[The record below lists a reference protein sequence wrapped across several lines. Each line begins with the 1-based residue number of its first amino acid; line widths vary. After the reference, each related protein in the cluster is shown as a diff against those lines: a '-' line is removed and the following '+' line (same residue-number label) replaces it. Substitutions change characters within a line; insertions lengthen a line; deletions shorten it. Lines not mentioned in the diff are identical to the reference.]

1 MLLSD
6 GFIRF
11 IGHGKL
17 LLIGMKHL
25 EPNDVTPFAFHVSA
39 DAFFRA
45 AISLVAEVP
54 RTIGKI
60 TDSEQKTIYLVRA
73 RSRNVMN
80 EKVTMNQ
87 TNKENYR

>member
-1 MLLSD
+1 MVLVVSWVTENCCWLTWNVVQ
-6 GFIRF
+6 
-11 IGHGKL
+11 
-17 LLIGMKHL
+17 
-25 EPNDVTPFAFHVSA
+25 PNDVTPFVFDVSA

-60 TDSEQKTIYLVRA
+60 TDSEQQTIYLERA
-73 RSRNVMN
+73 RSRNVLN

>member
-17 LLIGMKHL
+17 LLIGVKHL
-25 EPNDVTPFAFHVSA
+25 EPNQLTPFAFHVSA

-60 TDSEQKTIYLVRA
+60 TDSEQQTIYLVRA
-73 RSRNVMN
+73 PSKNILN
-80 EKVTMNQ
+80 EKVTIKQ
-87 TNKENYR
+87 GNKKNYK

>member
-1 MLLSD
+1 MVLVVSWVTENCCWLTWNVVQ
-6 GFIRF
+6 
-11 IGHGKL
+11 
-17 LLIGMKHL
+17 
-25 EPNDVTPFAFHVSA
+25 PNDVTPFVFDVSA

-60 TDSEQKTIYLVRA
+60 TDSEQQTIYLVRA
-73 RSRNVMN
+73 RSRNFLN